1 LLWIGAGFAGATL
14 LLRVIVVPQQRWIWL
29 PLALGVS
36 FFAVGAAMWVLWFE
50 RLDPP
55 PYPALSD
62 VFLLAIYPLGFLS
75 AMLVLRAQIGRI
87 GMSVWLDGLIAFL
100 ATASITGALVVGPL
114 TQGAVGSA
122 TAVIVTLAY
131 PLSDLLLVGVVVG
144 SCVMTKW
151 RPGAAFILL
160 GLGFLAYGGADM
172 VYLKGVVTAGA
183 YSVSLVPNLGW
194 LVGVVFLATAAWR
207 PIPALGGREAM
218 GRLAEVLP
226 TILAVTAVALLVL
239 DRFRPLAPVTLG
251 LAIATVLV
259 ALTRLARSAREERLL
274 HESRRQANTDELT
287 GLPNRRALTA
297 AAEAVLSSS
306 SPQPAAL
313 LLIDL
318 NGFKEL
324 NDTLGHAAGDLLLK
338 EVGRRMGT
346 YLRPDD
352 LLVRLGGDE
361 FAVLLA
367 GCSGPAEAEAS
378 ALRLL
383 SGMRSPFPILGL
395 QLRTS
400 ASIGIACAPLHG
412 TTPSALLARADTAM
426 YRAKSARIGV
436 QLYDGSPDGISPD
449 RLALAGE
456 LGRALAEGEIVPYFQ
471 PQVDPRT
478 RELVGVEALA
488 RWEHPV
494 RGTLPPAAFL
504 AAIEQTNLARE
515 LTLTMVEMATG
526 RLAQWAAAGVEVAV
540 SVNLAAANLMDD
552 AFVGDVADIL
562 RLHDLR
568 PDQLCLEITEGILMT
583 DPERAGGV
591 LDSIRALGVG
601 LSLDDFGTEH
611 SSLSY
616 LSRLPVNELK
626 IDRSFVRELPRNPRT
641 ATIVAA
647 TCDLARELGLRSVVE
662 GVEDAETLELVERM
676 GCDSVQGY
684 YVSKP
689 IPGAAFIDW
698 LETWRTAS
706 PGGAPRRILP

>member
-1 LLWIGAGFAGATL
+1 
-14 LLRVIVVPQQRWIWL
+14 
-29 PLALGVS
+29 
-36 FFAVGAAMWVLWFE
+36 
-50 RLDPP
+50 
-55 PYPALSD
+55 
-62 VFLLAIYPLGFLS
+62 
-75 AMLVLRAQIGRI
+75 
-87 GMSVWLDGLIAFL
+87 
-100 ATASITGALVVGPL
+100 
-114 TQGAVGSA
+114 
-122 TAVIVTLAY
+122 
-131 PLSDLLLVGVVVG
+131 
-144 SCVMTKW
+144 
-151 RPGAAFILL
+151 
-160 GLGFLAYGGADM
+160 
-172 VYLKGVVTAGA
+172 
-183 YSVSLVPNLGW
+183 
-194 LVGVVFLATAAWR
+194 
-207 PIPALGGREAM
+207 
-218 GRLAEVLP
+218 VLP
-226 TILAVTAVALLVL
+226 TVLAVTAVALLIL

-297 AAEAVLSSS
+297 AAEAVLGSS

-346 YLRPDD
+346 CLRPDD

-367 GCSGPAEAEAS
+367 GCSEPAEAEAA

-526 RLAQWAAAGVEVAV
+526 RLAQWAAAGVDVAV

-568 PDQLCLEITEGILMT
+568 PDQLCLEITEGILMA
-583 DPERAGGV
+583 DPERAGAV

-601 LSLDDFGTEH
+601 LSLDDFGTER

-626 IDRSFVRELPRNPRT
+626 IDRSFVRELPRNPRM

-662 GVEDAETLELVERM
+662 GVEDAETLELVARM

-706 PGGAPRRILP
+706 PGGAPRRTLP